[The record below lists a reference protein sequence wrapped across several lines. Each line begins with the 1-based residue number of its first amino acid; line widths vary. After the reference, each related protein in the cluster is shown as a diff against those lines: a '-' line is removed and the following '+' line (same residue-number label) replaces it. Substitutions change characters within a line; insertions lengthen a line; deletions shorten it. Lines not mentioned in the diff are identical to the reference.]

1 MIAWSLS
8 GGGSRG
14 PIQVGAMRALFEAGI
29 QPDMLVGTSAG
40 ALNSAFLAIDPT
52 PAGVERLAQIWLKT
66 RREDIL
72 PERFPTHAFRFVTG
86 ADGLNSSDPIRN
98 YILRNTPPGVE
109 TFRDLK
115 TRLFITTADLETGRL
130 FLYGDDPTAR
140 LLDAVMASSALP
152 VIWPPQ
158 VIGGHQFV
166 DGGIVAN
173 VPISIALDKGARTI
187 YALDLEPAEPSP
199 PVHNIYHIALRAI
212 LVMEYQ
218 QLLNDLERVI
228 RASKATLHHIYL
240 GDILPDV
247 PLEDFSHT
255 AEMIELGYRRTL
267 EYLAHPTPNR
277 IVRAGAATGV
287 VAPPGAVPYQPP
299 EW

>member
-115 TRLFITTADLETGRL
+115 TKLFITTADLETGRL

-152 VIWPPQ
+152 VVWPPQ
-158 VIGGHQFV
+158 VIDGHQFV

-173 VPISIALDKGARTI
+173 VPISIALDKGAHTI
-187 YALDLEPAEPSP
+187 YALDLEPAGSSP

-212 LVMEYQ
+212 LVMEHQ
-218 QLLNDLERVI
+218 QLLNDIERVI

-240 GDILPDV
+240 GDILPDL

-255 AEMIELGYRRTL
+255 AEMIELGYRCTL

-277 IVRAGAATGV
+277 TARVAAATGV
-287 VAPPGAVPYQPP
+287 VVPPGAVPYQPP
-299 EW
+299 R